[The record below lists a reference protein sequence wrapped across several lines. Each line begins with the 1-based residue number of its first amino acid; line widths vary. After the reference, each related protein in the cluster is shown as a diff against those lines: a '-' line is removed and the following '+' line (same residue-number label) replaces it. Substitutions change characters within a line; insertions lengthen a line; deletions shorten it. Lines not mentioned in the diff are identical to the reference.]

1 LEEKIILRE
10 KIKEYLQ
17 FSNSNTSD
25 IFDIKSIIDI
35 KNNHQKFLFEQSTY
49 LKLINS
55 SFLTYTKNIDEY
67 LNLLLDMVTLYKKVD
82 LKDELIGLYFE
93 IGNIFYDIRDYVK
106 ASEYFFKAYNYRD
119 EVEDK
124 SFLYILYNNI
134 AILEYHIGEY
144 EKAYYYML
152 LSLEEILKHSKEY
165 SIQNNNKII
174 PFLNISQILLKL
186 NEYNKAL
193 KYLKTSEVFIKLYNL
208 TEFENTLY
216 YLLNKTYLK
225 LDKKIKKQSLHL
237 MKIPNNKSINII
249 HFRVDTINLIKNC
262 ILTEE
267 YSNLITYF
275 SKVTYLSYK
284 NNLILSDIYKL
295 ASMYYS
301 KIKDYKKA
309 YLYTKKEITSQKKE
323 KKEYNK
329 NISNN
334 IEKKIN
340 FNYEFQ
346 DDDIEKEYLNSCNY
360 THTLS
365 IINNIGIEITS
376 IIDFDLL
383 LEKIYLN
390 LSKIIPVDIFGIGI
404 INTDDSTIN
413 YAVFKEHNEE
423 IKYNPRKIDDY
434 SSLGAYCI
442 RNKKE
447 IIINNWKK
455 EHHKYGIPLNKDF
468 VSKIVPN
475 SILFFPLVV
484 REKILGVL
492 TLQNYNSNAYNDE
505 HIEICRILTNYIA
518 IALKNSI
525 QSNALKEEVVRR
537 KKAEEE
543 LRNLND
549 KLRDLSQKDDLTKLY
564 NKRIFNQKFNS
575 LWNKAAMNKES
586 LTLIIVDIDKF
597 KQFNDNYGHLMGDF
611 CIVKVAETLKRA
623 FNFDT
628 DILARYG
635 GDEFAI
641 ILYNTNKDIVTKK
654 VNHFFKELSMLQIK
668 HEFSTVDNIV
678 TATLGAASIIP
689 KEFNQER
696 KLFILADEALY
707 EAKKKGRNRI
717 VYK

>member
-1 LEEKIILRE
+1 MEEKIILKE
-10 KIKEYLQ
+10 KIKEYLK
-17 FSNSNTSD
+17 FSNNNATD
-25 IFDIKSIIDI
+25 IFNIKSIVDI
-35 KNNHQKFLFEQSTY
+35 KNNTQEFLFQQSTY

-55 SFLTYTKNIDEY
+55 SFLTYTEKVDEY
-67 LNLLLDMVTLYKKVD
+67 LNLLLEMVSLYKKVN

-106 ASEYFFKAYNYRD
+106 ASEYFFKAYNYRSD
-119 EVEDK
+119 IEDK

-165 SIQNNNKII
+165 SIQNDNKII

-193 KYLKTSEVFIKLYNL
+193 KYLKIAEVFIKFYNL
-208 TEFENTLY
+208 TEFENTLF

-225 LDKKIKKQSLHL
+225 LNKKIKKHSLHL
-237 MKIPNNKSINII
+237 MKTNNKKSISII
-249 HFRVDTINLIKNC
+249 HFREDTINLIKNC
-262 ILTEE
+262 ILTEQ
-267 YSNLITYF
+267 YSNLVSYF
-275 SKVTYLSYK
+275 SKVTYISYR

-301 KIKDYKKA
+301 KIKNYKKA
-309 YLYTKKEITSQKKE
+309 YLYSRKEIINQKKE
-323 KKEYNK
+323 NKKYNK

-340 FNYEFQ
+340 FNYKFE
-346 DDDIEKEYLNSCNY
+346 DEEVENDYLNNSNY
-360 THTLS
+360 INTLS

-376 IIDFDLL
+376 IMDFDLL

-390 LSKIIPVDIFGIGI
+390 LSKIIPIDIFGIGI
-404 INTDDSTIN
+404 INNKDSTIN
-413 YAVFKEHNEE
+413 YAIFKEHNEE
-423 IKYNPRKIDDY
+423 IKYDPKKLNDS

-455 EHHKYGIPLNKDF
+455 EYYKYNIPLNKNF
-468 VSKIVPN
+468 ISKIVPS
-475 SILFFPLVV
+475 SILFFPLII

-492 TLQNYNSNAYNDE
+492 TLQSYNSNVYNNE

-525 QSNALKEEVVRR
+525 QSNDLKKEVIKR

-543 LRNLND
+543 LKNLNN

-564 NKRIFNQKFNS
+564 NKRIFNKKFNS
-575 LWNKAAMNKES
+575 FWNKAAMNKES
-586 LTLIIVDIDKF
+586 ITLIIIDIDKF
-597 KQFNDNYGHLMGDF
+597 KEFNDNYGHLMGDF
-611 CIVKVAETLKRA
+611 CIVKVAETIKRA
-623 FNFDT
+623 FNFDA
-628 DILARYG
+628 DVLARYG
-635 GDEFAI
+635 GDEFTI
-641 ILYNTNKDIVTKK
+641 ILYNTNKEIVTKK
-654 VNHFFKELSMLQIK
+654 VNLFFRELSLLQIK
-668 HEFSTVDNIV
+668 HEFSTVSNIV

-696 KLFILADEALY
+696 KLFILADKALY

-717 VYK
+717 IYK